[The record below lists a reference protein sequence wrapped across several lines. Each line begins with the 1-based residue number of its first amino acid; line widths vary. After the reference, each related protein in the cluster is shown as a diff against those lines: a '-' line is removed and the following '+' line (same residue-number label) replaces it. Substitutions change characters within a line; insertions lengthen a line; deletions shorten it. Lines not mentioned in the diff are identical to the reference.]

1 MSKFFVQNVVVGGK
15 ITRYYYPVY
24 MESRMVVAKGS
35 SKDFP
40 TAEEDECVHD
50 HFIRTDR
57 EEDELDLEEDGLD
70 LEGVKFDNVAGAFYC
85 LEHASWSSNVVNY
98 NEILVSLDKYHG
110 R

>member
-1 MSKFFVQNVVVGGK
+1 
-15 ITRYYYPVY
+15 
-24 MESRMVVAKGS
+24 MVVAKGS

-50 HFIRTDR
+50 HLIRTDR
-57 EEDELDLEEDGLD
+57 EEDQLD
-70 LEGVKFDNVAGAFYC
+70 LEGVKFDNVAGAFNC

>member
-24 MESRMVVAKGS
+24 MESRMVVAKGA

-40 TAEEDECVHD
+40 TAEEDKCVHV
-50 HFIRTDR
+50 HLIRTDR

-70 LEGVKFDNVAGAFYC
+70 LEGVKFDNVRVPFIV
-85 LEHASWSSNVVNY
+85 LSMHP
-98 NEILVSLDKYHG
+98 G
-110 R
+110 RLMW

>member
-57 EEDELDLEEDGLD
+57 EKDELDLEEDGLD

>member
-40 TAEEDECVHD
+40 TAEDECVHD